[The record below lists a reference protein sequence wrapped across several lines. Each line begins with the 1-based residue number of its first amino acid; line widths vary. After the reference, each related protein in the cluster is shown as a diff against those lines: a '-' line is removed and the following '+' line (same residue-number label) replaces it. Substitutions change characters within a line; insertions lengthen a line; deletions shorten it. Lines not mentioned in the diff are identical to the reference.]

1 MSRWLRKAGIGL
13 ILIALALALAVLVN
27 TLRLP
32 GLPAAGAG
40 LSSPP
45 AGLDAAVKRLSAA
58 IQVQTVSSSPM
69 QASAENS
76 FPAFHKLLEESFP
89 RVHGA
94 LKREVINGSSLLY
107 TWQGTDPSL
116 APILLTAHMDVVPVE
131 PGTEGSWTHP
141 PFSGA
146 IADGYVWGRGAIDMK
161 HVVMATLEGIE
172 SLLAEGGAK
181 PKRTVLLAFGHDE
194 EIGGEAGAKAIV
206 DLLEQRK
213 VRAMFSLD
221 EGSAILDGVIPGAT
235 RQIAQIGL
243 SEKGGLSL
251 LLKAKAKG
259 GHSSMPPQQTAVGKI
274 GRAVSLLEAHQMPAT
289 LDGPGGKG
297 LLGVAPALP
306 FGMRVV
312 LANQWLFGP
321 ILIRQLS
328 ASPVT
333 NALIRT
339 TTAPTIIQG
348 GVKENVLPSEATAV
362 VNFRLA
368 PGDTVAQVKAHVEQ
382 TIADPDVTFT
392 DWRGPGVEATSVA
405 DMNGPG
411 YKLIAEAIHA
421 IAPDAVVAPGLVVTG
436 TDSKHYGRV
445 SDAAY
450 RFAPMRLTPP
460 DIVRIHGTN
469 ERIGI
474 VNYGELISFYTA
486 LVRAS
491 AM

>member
-1 MSRWLRKAGIGL
+1 MAPWVRKAGVALLAIVIGL
-13 ILIALALALAVLVN
+13 VLVVLAK
-27 TLRLP
+27 TML
-32 GLPAAGAG
+32 LPALPTADAKQ
-40 LSSPP
+40 SAPP
-45 AGLDAAVKRLSAA
+45 RDLDDALKRLSAA
-58 IQVQTVSSSPM
+58 IQIKTVSYGAAN
-69 QASAENS
+69 ASAENN
-76 FPAFHKLLEESFP
+76 FPAFHQLLQESFP
-89 RVHGA
+89 LTHAA
-94 LKREVINGSSLLY
+94 LKREIVNGSSLLY
-107 TWQGTDPSL
+107 TWPGSDPSL

-131 PGTEGSWTHP
+131 PGTEANWTHS

-146 IADGYVWGRGAIDMK
+146 IADGYVWGRGTLDMK
-161 HVVMATLEGIE
+161 QTVMATMESIE
-172 SLLAEGGAK
+172 RLLADGAK

-213 VRAMFSLD
+213 TRAMFSLD

-235 RQIAQIGL
+235 RLIAQIGL
-243 SEKGGLSL
+243 SEKGSLSL
-251 LLKAKAKG
+251 LLKAKTKG
-259 GHSSMPPQQTAVGKI
+259 GHSSMPPLQTAVGKI

-289 LDGPGGKG
+289 LDGPGGLG
-297 LLGVAPALP
+297 LRGIAPALP
-306 FGMRVV
+306 FGMRAA
-312 LANQWLFGP
+312 LANPWLFGP
-321 ILIRQLS
+321 ILIRQLA

-362 VNFRLA
+362 INFRLA

-392 DWRGPGVEATSVA
+392 DYSSHSVEATAVA

-411 YKLIAEAIHA
+411 YKMIAEAIRA
-421 IAPDAVVAPGLVVTG
+421 VAPDAVVTPGLVVAG
-436 TDSKHYGRV
+436 TDSKHYSRV

-460 DIVRIHGTN
+460 DISRIHGTN
-469 ERIGI
+469 ERIGTT
-474 VNYGELISFYTA
+474 NYGELITFYTA
-486 LVRAS
+486 LVRS
-491 AM
+491 AAM